1 MMITFTEAA
10 RLAGVSKGAI
20 RKAALETQKLKAE
33 KDEQGVWRIDAADVQ
48 RLWPQRPA
56 LDTVIAPQ
64 SSPVIVSDRS
74 QEALVISAVTAKL
87 EAAEQR
93 IADKDTTIADLRR
106 RLNESETERRQAQ
119 ERLTALLT
127 DQRPGRRRKWWPWG

>member
-20 RKAALETQKLKAE
+20 RKAALETQKIKAE

-48 RLWPQRPA
+48 RLWPQRPL
-56 LDTVIAPQ
+56 LDTVTDPQ
-64 SSPVIVSDRS
+64 SSTAIVSDRS

-93 IADKDTTIADLRR
+93 IADKDATIADLR
-106 RLNESETERRQAQ
+106 
-119 ERLTALLT
+119 
-127 DQRPGRRRKWWPWG
+127 